1 MLQRPSLCPAPNHPS
16 ASCHC
21 CCDGDAGRHLCTNNC
36 VCQRNQQACV
46 LSTPHIIVGVNVT
59 FVSKSHIDRC
69 VSELEDRR
77 RQNWKTELLCL
88 KLDNEATDNTY
99 RSGIIRNGLSLVN
112 WLQFKLTFGIGCNR
126 PKPTQPLELAL
137 KMQKRRCVRV

>member
-1 MLQRPSLCPAPNHPS
+1 MYKH
-16 ASCHC
+16 
-21 CCDGDAGRHLCTNNC
+21 NC
-36 VCQRNQQACV
+36 VCQRNWQACV

-99 RSGIIRNGLSLVN
+99 HSGIIRKLVN
-112 WLQFKLTFGIGCNR
+112 WLQFKLTTTN
-126 PKPTQPLELAL
+126 LN
-137 KMQKRRCVRV
+137 